1 MRLLLAI
8 DLVNNR
14 AEARETLRVLFKK
27 RGRLSSEMARV
38 HSGQLPTA
46 NRPASTVLSG
56 GAGTAS
62 CRRQATGDLTSA
74 RRTPGAASRATH
86 GLSRRAGCAAPGSR
100 ARLLTPGPRKAPV
113 RGLRSRLARAP
124 PARPS
129 AAHRST
135 CQAAPPGPGSP
146 RSSAPPPA
154 PPAVPVRAPGP
165 PVTWAV
171 RVT

>member
-1 MRLLLAI
+1 M

-27 RGRLSSEMARV
+27 RGRLLSETARV
-38 HSGQLPTA
+38 HGGQLPNA

-56 GAGTAS
+56 GAGAAS
-62 CRRQATGDLTSA
+62 RRRQAAGDLSSA
-74 RRTPGAASRATH
+74 RRTPGAASRTTH
-86 GLSRRAGCAAPGSR
+86 GLSRRAGCAAPESR

-113 RGLRSRLARAP
+113 RGLRSCLARAP
-124 PARPS
+124 PARLS
-129 AAHRST
+129 AAHRFT
-135 CQAAPPGPGSP
+135 CQAAPPGPGYPS
-146 RSSAPPPA
+146 SSAPPPPPA
-154 PPAVPVRAPGP
+154 PPAAPVRVPGP